1 VGIAGVRGDVV
12 RERRS
17 RMKRLFCGFSALALV
32 LVAGAALAQEKPA
45 AGSADAKG
53 VKEKFYNFDDLLI
66 DGEYKKPNALL
77 FTARDKVKFE
87 RLLKLRK
94 SFIPVILTSDKER
107 ALR

>member
-1 VGIAGVRGDVV
+1 
-12 RERRS
+12 
-17 RMKRLFCGFSALALV
+17 MKRFETALVSVCLALAI
-32 LVAGAALAQEKPA
+32 
-45 AGSADAKG
+45 AGSAFAQDKG
-53 VKEKFYNFDDLLI
+53 KGASTAGAGAPAGKEKEKFYNFDDLLI

-77 FTARDKVKFE
+77 FTGRDKVKFD

>member
-1 VGIAGVRGDVV
+1 MKGFFAGV
-12 RERRS
+12 
-17 RMKRLFCGFSALALV
+17 AALV
-32 LVAGAALAQEKPA
+32 VMGMAGGAIAEEKGAPA
-45 AGSADAKG
+45 PSKGG

>member
-1 VGIAGVRGDVV
+1 MKCFLISAMATVV
-12 RERRS
+12 IS
-17 RMKRLFCGFSALALV
+17 MS
-32 LVAGAALAQEKPA
+32 GAAFAQDKPA
-45 AGSADAKG
+45 AAPAAGAPAPAG
-53 VKEKFYNFDDLLI
+53 GAAKEKFYNFDDLLI

-77 FTARDKVKFE
+77 FTGRDKVKFD

>member
-1 VGIAGVRGDVV
+1 MKKLFAG
-12 RERRS
+12 
-17 RMKRLFCGFSALALV
+17 LATLAL
-32 LVAGAALAQEKPA
+32 LGTATLALAQEKGRGGTPD
-45 AGSADAKG
+45 GKG
-53 VKEKFYNFDDLLI
+53 GIKEKFYNFDDLLI

>member
-1 VGIAGVRGDVV
+1 
-12 RERRS
+12 
-17 RMKRLFCGFSALALV
+17 MKRILAGL
-32 LVAGAALAQEKPA
+32 AALAMMGVSGGAFAQDKAPA
-45 AGSADAKG
+45 GGAGGKG
-53 VKEKFYNFDDLLI
+53 APKEKFYNFDDLLI

-87 RLLKLRK
+87 RMLKLRK

>member
-1 VGIAGVRGDVV
+1 
-12 RERRS
+12 
-17 RMKRLFCGFSALALV
+17 MKRFVMAAMAVVVASAS
-32 LVAGAALAQEKPA
+32 GAALAQDKAAAPA
-45 AGSADAKG
+45 AAAPAGGAA
-53 VKEKFYNFDDLLI
+53 KEKFYNFDDLLI

-77 FTARDKVKFE
+77 FTGRDKVKFD

>member
-1 VGIAGVRGDVV
+1 
-12 RERRS
+12 
-17 RMKRLFCGFSALALV
+17 MKRFVMAAMAVVVASAS
-32 LVAGAALAQEKPA
+32 GAALAQDKPA
-45 AGSADAKG
+45 APAAAAPAGGAA
-53 VKEKFYNFDDLLI
+53 KEKFYNFDDLLI

-77 FTARDKVKFE
+77 FTGRDKVKFD